1 MVYSLE
7 ILILKIFVRG
17 GAAAACVL
25 AVSFIEQ
32 TQDEAKRRLGPSV
45 AQLTLSAEQLR

>member
-1 MVYSLE
+1 MDGFMMYSLRNSYFE
-7 ILILKIFVRG
+7 NFFVRG

-45 AQLTLSAEQLR
+45 A

>member
-1 MVYSLE
+1 MCSLE
-7 ILILKIFVRG
+7 FCILKIFVGG

-32 TQDEAKRRLGPSV
+32 TQDEVKRRLGPSV
-45 AQLTLSAEQLR
+45 A